1 MISRKTIER
10 ATKQFKALREQ
21 EPSLSSEDAQAIL
34 IAASNDAVAQALFS
48 LGTSIEQT
56 GGIKLS
62 VADPVPFGSGFG
74 PAPSEASEE
83 DAMRI
88 LHELKRSW
96 DASPED

>member
-1 MISRKTIER
+1 MISRKAIER
-10 ATKQFKALREQ
+10 ATKQFKALRES

-34 IAASNDAVAQALFS
+34 VAASNDAVAQALFS
-48 LGTSIEQT
+48 LGTSVEQT

-62 VADPVPFGSGFG
+62 LGKTVPAFG
-74 PAPSEASEE
+74 EASED
-83 DAMRI
+83 DARRI